1 MLDTWKFICPKCG
14 EKNSDLAMVC
24 VSYATDIVE
33 FKLTKNT
40 IECAKIREEG
50 DSSDWGF
57 DHYECPNCNKKFSER
72 QIIAGVKKM
81 AEDSLARRSSRDTRK
96 EVSVNGSRKDQ
107 GSAAQGFYP

>member
-72 QIIAGVKKM
+72 QIIAGVKKWLKTLSPEEA
-81 AEDSLARRSSRDTRK
+81 AEILGRR
-96 EVSVNGSRKDQ
+96 
-107 GSAAQGFYP
+107 